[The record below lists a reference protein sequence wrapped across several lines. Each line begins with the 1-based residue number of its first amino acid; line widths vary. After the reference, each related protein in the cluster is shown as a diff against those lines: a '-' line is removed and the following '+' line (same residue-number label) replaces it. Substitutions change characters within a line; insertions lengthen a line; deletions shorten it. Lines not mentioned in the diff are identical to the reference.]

1 LRTRWRSATKLC
13 SLEQGKSVHVEMPQL
28 GSIDMDRESRQ
39 LLLGTLG
46 YLIAIGGIVATLGSA
61 FAGT

>member
-1 LRTRWRSATKLC
+1 
-13 SLEQGKSVHVEMPQL
+13 
-28 GSIDMDRESRQ
+28 MDRESRQ